1 MLPKV
6 REVQKVGRA
15 VPRPAE
21 PEPKRPG
28 RDVIKEAN
36 CGRTARS
43 VWSARS
49 LLPLWRGPRR
59 SKAPA
64 SRTHS
69 IRFAKHVA
77 APSISIPHLQ
87 ISHRKICA
95 KITDFRIY
103 VSSAPTNTPVS
114 EQNCMFEPHRGAL
127 ETARPTRV
135 GFGQHALTSA
145 PTVREREN
153 TAEAQTPAPSAAST
167 SHPLE
172 PAAGSSKVNPPDC
185 LCTPTDKTYRPE
197 SERRH

>member
-1 MLPKV
+1 MHTFVRLAPATDYSKAETWGVKRDACHWAHLEGLLPKGRV
-6 REVQKVGRA
+6 VQEIGRA
-15 VPRPAE
+15 VHRPAE

-87 ISHRKICA
+87 ILHRKICA

-127 ETARPTRV
+127 ETARPRIWATCPHLGSYSSRTR
-135 GFGQHALTSA
+135 
-145 PTVREREN
+145 
-153 TAEAQTPAPSAAST
+153 
-167 SHPLE
+167 
-172 PAAGSSKVNPPDC
+172 K
-185 LCTPTDKTYRPE
+185 Y
-197 SERRH
+197 